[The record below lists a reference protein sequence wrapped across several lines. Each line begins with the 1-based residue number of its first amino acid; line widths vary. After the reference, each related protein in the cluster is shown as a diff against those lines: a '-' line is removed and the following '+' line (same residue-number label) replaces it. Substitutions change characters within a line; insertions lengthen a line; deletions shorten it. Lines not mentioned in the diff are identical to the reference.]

1 MSKTNQYQVKVNK
14 KEMKEIMSEL
24 TGNVK
29 LDESGKSD
37 TKTIIPDNLTEQI
50 KKHTQDAVIDFEF
63 EDGTKTSVTMG
74 QMLQL
79 AAKDYVNPVSLIRVK
94 KYDGNFDNDS
104 SCVTLRYFDLKE
116 NKWKSP
122 EYMKANGED
131 ILIPLFY
138 QDLYDGV
145 WASKNMVF
153 YAKKEHLTQILNMLA
168 SDMVEIEKRKKAN
181 EAAIEDFAKGL
192 KAVKTVE
199 VKQTEIKSN

>member
-1 MSKTNQYQVKVNK
+1 MSKANQYQVKVNK
-14 KEMKEIMSEL
+14 KEMKELMGEL

-29 LDESGKSD
+29 LDDTGKSD

-50 KKHTQDAVIDFEF
+50 KAHANDSVIDFEF
-63 EDGTKTSVTMG
+63 EDGTKTSITMG

-104 SCVTLRYFDLKE
+104 SCVTLRYYDLKE

-122 EYMKANGED
+122 DYMKANGED

-153 YAKKEHLTQILNMLA
+153 YAKKEHLTQILQMLA
-168 SDMVEIEKRKKAN
+168 GDMVEIEKRKKAN

-192 KAVKTVE
+192 QAVKTVE
-199 VKQTEIKSN
+199 VKK

>member
-1 MSKTNQYQVKVNK
+1 MSKNQYQVKVNK

-50 KKHTQDAVIDFEF
+50 KAHTQDAVIDFEF
-63 EDGTKTSVTMG
+63 EDGTKTSITMG

-104 SCVTLRYFDLKE
+104 SCVTLRYYDLKE

-122 EYMKANGED
+122 DYMKANGED

-138 QDLYDGV
+138 QDLYDGI

-153 YAKKEHLTQILNMLA
+153 YAKKEHLTQILQMLA
-168 SDMVEIEKRKKAN
+168 GDMVEIEKRKKAN
-181 EAAIEDFAKGL
+181 EVAIEDFAKGL

-199 VKQTEIKSN
+199 VKQTDIKSN